1 MKLFAT
7 YAAVLLLL
15 CAPLLG
21 QNVFTWTPTPTL
33 IDNTNY
39 CVNHNCLTPIGG
51 SPALALSEIK
61 AGPDRTVYGLTGA
74 HALYTYTQPTGWV
87 LAPSALQTA
96 GGNPITHISVGLA
109 SQVLALNNATG
120 NVYVLNS
127 AGTAWAAVAGSPT
140 LTVAEIAADGS
151 IWGMTSAGT
160 IYNWNGSA
168 WTQISGSLSN
178 LANGGA
184 GNVWGVDSS
193 GVIQQWDGTSAF
205 APLSPAPNFT
215 ASHAENAIAAV
226 GEGGLAIVDTTG
238 KSHVSSDSGGTFK
251 TIQGTVTAIT
261 GAGSASMFA
270 LNGSA
275 SYHVNLVILQIGVKA
290 QGNWACPF
298 TWAGGGA
305 QIPCS
310 SSVTNTMTAIAKF
323 GGAGGAHGTG
333 GFTGTNV
340 IAMTGPTNAQTV
352 SAWEQGARCDLFDSP
367 GAPECTPEIGG
378 GVTNSQ
384 VGLLQT
390 PAVPGFIPDW
400 VVPPVA
406 PAPGESLYWWP
417 LTSNSALTQGSLPY
431 NTIVGTAANILME
444 EYWTAAWIADPV
456 ADWGAVG
463 PPRSLSLPSPRFTA
477 R

>member
-21 QNVFTWTPTPTL
+21 QNAFTWTPTPTL

-168 WTQISGSLSN
+168 WTQIS
-178 LANGGA
+178 
-184 GNVWGVDSS
+184 
-193 GVIQQWDGTSAF
+193 
-205 APLSPAPNFT
+205 
-215 ASHAENAIAAV
+215 
-226 GEGGLAIVDTTG
+226 
-238 KSHVSSDSGGTFK
+238 
-251 TIQGTVTAIT
+251 
-261 GAGSASMFA
+261 
-270 LNGSA
+270 
-275 SYHVNLVILQIGVKA
+275 
-290 QGNWACPF
+290 
-298 TWAGGGA
+298 
-305 QIPCS
+305 
-310 SSVTNTMTAIAKF
+310 
-323 GGAGGAHGTG
+323 
-333 GFTGTNV
+333 
-340 IAMTGPTNAQTV
+340 
-352 SAWEQGARCDLFDSP
+352 
-367 GAPECTPEIGG
+367 
-378 GVTNSQ
+378 
-384 VGLLQT
+384 
-390 PAVPGFIPDW
+390 
-400 VVPPVA
+400 
-406 PAPGESLYWWP
+406 
-417 LTSNSALTQGSLPY
+417 
-431 NTIVGTAANILME
+431 
-444 EYWTAAWIADPV
+444 
-456 ADWGAVG
+456 
-463 PPRSLSLPSPRFTA
+463 
-477 R
+477 